1 MCRLATGKKQ
11 STYIPIKTAVHR
23 GYASRH
29 TLMRWAQQ
37 KRIRSYVNGRN
48 RYVCVEDVERCI
60 AERDAGYAGLSSD
73 AIADRLAADIA
84 QTMPALIDA
93 QKQRLAELLLS

>member
-1 MCRLATGKKQ
+1 MKTQNQTKT
-11 STYIPIKTAVHR
+11 TYITIKTAVQR

-37 KRIRSYVNGRN
+37 SRIRSYVRGRN

-60 AERDAGYAGLSSD
+60 AERDAGYTGLSED
-73 AIADRLAADIA
+73 AIADQLAQNIA
-84 QTMPALIDA
+84 QTMPALTDA

>member
-1 MCRLATGKKQ
+1 MKAQTKT
-11 STYIPIKTAVHR
+11 TYITIKTAVQR

-37 KRIRSYVNGRN
+37 KRIRSYVSGRN

-60 AERDAGYAGLSSD
+60 AERDAGYAGLTND
-73 AIADRLAADIA
+73 AIADKLAADIA
-84 QTMPALIDA
+84 QTMPALTDA
-93 QKQRLAELLLS
+93 QKQRLAELLLA